1 MMQNASEIAT
11 NYEEIN
17 VSQVKE
23 SSSQTF
29 DEALHIQQVGGGS
42 GSNQEKELEQQ
53 EVAGCIK

>member
-17 VSQVKE
+17 VSQVQG

-29 DEALHIQQVGGGS
+29 DEALHIQQIGGGS
-42 GSNQEKELEQQ
+42 GSNQQKELEQP

>member
-17 VSQVKE
+17 VSQVQE

-42 GSNQEKELEQQ
+42 GSNQEKELEQP
-53 EVAGCIK
+53 